1 VRNFR
6 VLLMRDARV
15 TRRPARR
22 TVELTV
28 WDVLSLAFDGAS
40 AGQFKE
46 GQAFQVGLAPICSP
60 IFFEL
65 RILFLRFLFLGY
77 EFTSD
82 AEECVDGSQCR
93 GRTRVPQHK

>member
-1 VRNFR
+1 MVTRFVPHVFGPALTQWPAQLACPPREVRNFR
-6 VLLMRDARV
+6 VLLMRDARA

-22 TVELTV
+22 MVELTV

-60 IFFEL
+60 NFFN
-65 RILFLRFLFLGY
+65 
-77 EFTSD
+77 
-82 AEECVDGSQCR
+82 
-93 GRTRVPQHK
+93 